1 MAVLAVAAISAR
13 MLAEAAA
20 RDGYGVVALDL
31 FGDLDTRR
39 AVAQWLPIGRDGSL
53 QFDAARVLEALRHV
67 ARDVDG
73 GVVGWIPGSGFEG
86 HAELLEAGAQLL
98 PLIGTTA
105 DAVRRVRDPRQF
117 FGALAAHAI
126 AHPAVQMDA
135 PADPHGW
142 LLKDAH
148 ASGGWH
154 IRDAAAPPRLPAR
167 AVQDASHGAS
177 EHIAQAPAHGSS
189 QSAVPGAAD
198 DAAVGASHDVS
209 HYYQRTMPGMPMSAT
224 FIANGSEALLVG
236 FNALRVRSFGA
247 HPHVYCGCIGPVEV
261 PAAVARLVGD
271 AVRLLSAE
279 FGLRGW
285 CSLDFIR
292 DGDAIGVLEVNP
304 RPPASLSLY
313 ARRGL
318 IDAQLRACL
327 QGELPRPAAFAA
339 ARVGGSEIVYAR
351 RPLQLDEAGAR
362 RIADWPDAHDLPAA
376 GARFDAGDPVCS
388 LGADA
393 ASAAQVEAILEAGRD
408 ALLDTLENMSI

>member
-1 MAVLAVAAISAR
+1 MAVLAVAAVSAR

-20 RDGYGVVALDL
+20 RDGHRVVALDL

-39 AVAQWLPIGRDGSL
+39 ASAQWLPIGCDGSL

-86 HAELLEAGAQLL
+86 HAELLEASAQVL
-98 PLIGTTA
+98 PLIGTSA

-117 FGALAAHAI
+117 FGALAAHGI
-126 AHPAVQMDA
+126 AHPAVQTDA
-135 PADPHGW
+135 PADPRGW
-142 LLKDAH
+142 LLKDAQ
-148 ASGGWH
+148 ACGGWH
-154 IRDAAAPPRLPAR
+154 IRDAAAPPRPPAR
-167 AVQDASHGAS
+167 AVQDSSRDASQ
-177 EHIAQAPAHGSS
+177 HIAPADAPGDSRDA
-189 QSAVPGAAD
+189 APGAAD
-198 DAAVGASHDVS
+198 DARDAS

-224 FIANGSEALLVG
+224 FIANGSEALLFG
-236 FNALRVRSFGA
+236 FNALRVRPFGA
-247 HPHVYCGCIGPVEV
+247 HPFVYCGCVGPVAV
-261 PAAVARLVGD
+261 PAAVARQVGD

-285 CSLDFIR
+285 CSLDFVR
-292 DGDAIGVLEVNP
+292 DGDAIGVLEINP
-304 RPPASLSLY
+304 RPPASLALY

-327 QGELPRPAAFAA
+327 HSELPRTAASA

-376 GARFDAGDPVCS
+376 GARFEAGDPVCS
-388 LGADA
+388 LGAEA